1 MPSEQFQFQIS
12 DAARLL
18 GLKAV
23 CFVIEGVHNQ
33 HTHPEFERRKA
44 QTLAQVT
51 ADLSSEA
58 IRADPILSG
67 FRALHDAIGRSNRK
81 NVASPE
87 SLLKLV
93 LQTGGLPQVNLLV
106 DIYNLVSVKTRLSLG
121 AHDLRAINGSVQ
133 LRLTDGSETFW
144 PMGSDKPKVVSP
156 GEYAYIDDMH
166 NVLCR
171 LEVRQCERTKISL
184 DTTDGFFIVQGNPAT
199 PADSLHEA
207 ANELLAL
214 IKRFCGGQ
222 ARMLSK

>member
-1 MPSEQFQFQIS
+1 MQSEQFQFHIS
-12 DAARLL
+12 DAAQAL

-33 HTHPEFERRKA
+33 HTNPEFEKLKT
-44 QTLAQVT
+44 QTLTQVSKG
-51 ADLSSEA
+51 LSSEA
-58 IRADPILSG
+58 IQTDSILSG

-87 SLLKLV
+87 SLLKLL
-93 LQTGGLPQVNLLV
+93 LQTGELSQVNLLV

-121 AHDLRAINGSVQ
+121 AHDLSAISGNVQ

-144 PMGSDKPKVVSP
+144 PMGADKPKVVSP
-156 GEYAYIDDMH
+156 GEYAYIDDAR

-184 DTTDGFFIVQGNPAT
+184 DTTDCFFIVQGNPTT
-199 PADSLHEA
+199 PGASLHEA
-207 ANELLAL
+207 ANELLVL

-222 ARMLSK
+222 ARMLLA

>member
-1 MPSEQFQFQIS
+1 MPSEQFQFHIS
-12 DAARLL
+12 DAAQSL

-23 CFVIEGVHNQ
+23 CFVIEGARNQ
-33 HTHPEFERRKA
+33 HTHPEFEKLKA

-51 ADLSSEA
+51 TDLSFEV
-58 IRADPILSG
+58 IQTDPILSG
-67 FRALHDAIGRSNRK
+67 FRVLHDAIGRSNRK

-106 DIYNLVSVKTRLSLG
+106 DIYNLVSVKTHLSLG
-121 AHDLRAINGSVQ
+121 AHDLSATSGNVQ
-133 LRLTDGSETFW
+133 LRLTDGNETFW
-144 PMGSDKPKVVSP
+144 PLGSDKPKVVSP
-156 GEYAYIDDMH
+156 GEYAYIDDAH

-171 LEVRQCERTKISL
+171 LEVRQCERTKITL
-184 DTTDGFFIVQGNPAT
+184 DTTDGFFIVQGNART
-199 PADSLHEA
+199 AETCLHEV

-222 ARMLSK
+222 ARMLSE

>member
-1 MPSEQFQFQIS
+1 MQSDQFRFGIT
-12 DAARLL
+12 DAAQTL

-23 CFVIEGVHNQ
+23 CFVIEGVRNQ
-33 HTHPEFERRKA
+33 HTNPEFEKLKTH
-44 QTLAQVT
+44 TLAQVSK
-51 ADLSSEA
+51 DLSSEA
-58 IRADPILSG
+58 IQTDPILNG

-121 AHDLRAINGSVQ
+121 AHDLRAISGNVQ

-144 PMGSDKPKVVSP
+144 PMGSDKPKIVSP
-156 GEYAYIDDMH
+156 GEYAYIDDAH

-184 DTTDGFFIVQGNPAT
+184 DTTDGFFIVQGNART
-199 PADSLHEA
+199 EDTCLRHA
-207 ANELLAL
+207 ANELLTL
-214 IKRFCGGQ
+214 IKRFCGGR
-222 ARMLSK
+222 ARLLLA

>member
-1 MPSEQFQFQIS
+1 MPSEPFQFQIS
-12 DAARLL
+12 EAARAL

-23 CFVIEGVHNQ
+23 CFVIEGVRNQ
-33 HTHPEFERRKA
+33 PTHSEFETLKA
-44 QTLAQVT
+44 QTLSQAAQ
-51 ADLSSEA
+51 DLSFEA
-58 IRADPILSG
+58 IQADPVLSG

-121 AHDLRAINGSVQ
+121 AHDLSAISGNVQ

-156 GEYAYIDDMH
+156 GEYAYIDDAH

-171 LEVRQCERTKISL
+171 LEVRQCESTKISL
-184 DTTDGFFIVQGNPAT
+184 DTTDGFFIVQGHAQT
-199 PADSLHEA
+199 EETYLHHTVKD
-207 ANELLAL
+207 LLAL
-214 IKRFCGGQ
+214 IERFCGGQ
-222 ARMLSK
+222 ARLLSE

>member
-1 MPSEQFQFQIS
+1 MQSDQFRFGIT
-12 DAARLL
+12 DAAQSL

-33 HTHPEFERRKA
+33 HTNPEFEKLKTH
-44 QTLAQVT
+44 TLAQVSK
-51 ADLSSEA
+51 DLSSEA
-58 IRADPILSG
+58 IQTDPILNG

-121 AHDLRAINGSVQ
+121 AHDLRAISGNVQ

-144 PMGSDKPKVVSP
+144 PMGSDKPKIVSP
-156 GEYAYIDDMH
+156 GEYAYIDDAH

-184 DTTDGFFIVQGNPAT
+184 DTTDGFFIVQGNPTT

-207 ANELLAL
+207 ANELLTL
-214 IKRFCGGQ
+214 IKRFCGGR
-222 ARMLSK
+222 ARLLPA

>member
-1 MPSEQFQFQIS
+1 MPSEQFQFHIADTAQ
-12 DAARLL
+12 AL
-18 GLKAV
+18 GLNAV
-23 CFVIEGVHNQ
+23 CCVIEGVRNHP
-33 HTHPEFERRKA
+33 THPEFETLKA
-44 QTLAQVT
+44 QTLAQVSKN
-51 ADLSSEA
+51 LSSEA
-58 IRADPILSG
+58 IQADPVLSG

-121 AHDLRAINGSVQ
+121 AHDLRAINGNVQ

-156 GEYAYIDDMH
+156 GEYAYIDDAH

-184 DTTDGFFIVQGNPAT
+184 DTTDGFFIVQGNART
-199 PADSLHEA
+199 AETYLHEA
-207 ANELLAL
+207 TNELLVL

-222 ARMLSK
+222 ARLLSQ

>member
-1 MPSEQFQFQIS
+1 MQSDQFRFGIA
-12 DAARLL
+12 DAAQSL

-23 CFVIEGVHNQ
+23 CFVIEGVRNQ
-33 HTHPEFERRKA
+33 RTNPEFEKLKTH
-44 QTLAQVT
+44 TLAQVSK
-51 ADLSSEA
+51 DLSSEA
-58 IRADPILSG
+58 IQTDPILNG

-121 AHDLRAINGSVQ
+121 AHDLRAINGNVQ

-144 PMGSDKPKVVSP
+144 PMGSDKPKIVSP
-156 GEYAYIDDMH
+156 GEYAYIDDAH

-184 DTTDGFFIVQGNPAT
+184 DTTNGFFIVQGNPTT

-207 ANELLAL
+207 ANELLTL
-214 IKRFCGGQ
+214 IKRFCGGR
-222 ARMLSK
+222 ARLLLA

>member
-1 MPSEQFQFQIS
+1 MRFDQFRFGIT
-12 DAARLL
+12 DAAQAL

-23 CFVIEGVHNQ
+23 CFVIEGVRNQ
-33 HTHPEFERRKA
+33 HAHPEFEKFKA
-44 QTLAQVT
+44 QALAQVIKNF
-51 ADLSSEA
+51 SSEA
-58 IRADPILSG
+58 IQADPILSG

-87 SLLKLV
+87 SLLKLI
-93 LQTGGLPQVNLLV
+93 LQTEGLPQVNLLV

-121 AHDLRAINGSVQ
+121 AHDLSAINGNVQ

-156 GEYAYIDDMH
+156 GEYAYIDDAH

-184 DTTDGFFIVQGNPAT
+184 NTTDGFFIVQGNART
-199 PADSLHEA
+199 AETYLHEA
-207 ANELLAL
+207 TSELLAL

-222 ARMLSK
+222 ARLLSE

>member
-1 MPSEQFQFQIS
+1 MPSDQFRFHIS
-12 DAARLL
+12 AAAQSL

-23 CFVIEGVHNQ
+23 CFVLEGVRNQ
-33 HTHPEFERRKA
+33 QTNPEFETLKA
-44 QTLAQVT
+44 QTLAQVSK
-51 ADLSSEA
+51 DLSSEA
-58 IRADPILSG
+58 IQTDSILSG

-106 DIYNLVSVKTRLSLG
+106 DIYNLVSVRTRLSLG
-121 AHDLRAINGSVQ
+121 AHDLRAISGNVQ

-156 GEYAYIDDMH
+156 GEYAYIDDGH

-184 DTTDGFFIVQGNPAT
+184 DTTDGFFIVQGNAWT
-199 PADSLHEA
+199 AETCLHEA

-222 ARMLSK
+222 ARMLSE

>member
-1 MPSEQFQFQIS
+1 MRFDKFRFSIT
-12 DAARLL
+12 DAAQSL

-23 CFVIEGVHNQ
+23 CFVVEGVLNQ
-33 HTHPEFERRKA
+33 HTHPEFEKLKA
-44 QTLAQVT
+44 QTLAQ
-51 ADLSSEA
+51 DLSFEA
-58 IRADPILSG
+58 IQADPILSG

-93 LQTGGLPQVNLLV
+93 SQTGGLPQVNLLV

-121 AHDLRAINGSVQ
+121 AHDLSAINGSVQ
-133 LRLTDGSETFW
+133 LRLTDGSEAFW

-171 LEVRQCERTKISL
+171 LEVRQCERTKITL
-184 DTTDGFFIVQGNPAT
+184 DTTDGFFIVQGNART
-199 PADSLHEA
+199 AETYLHEA

-222 ARMLSK
+222 TRMLSE

>member
-1 MPSEQFQFQIS
+1 MQFDQFQFDIS
-12 DAARLL
+12 DAVQSL

-23 CFVIEGVHNQ
+23 CFVIEGVRNQ
-33 HTHPEFERRKA
+33 QTHPAFEALKA
-44 QTLAQVT
+44 HTLAQVT
-51 ADLSSEA
+51 KDLSSEV
-58 IRADPILSG
+58 IQTHPVLLG

-106 DIYNLVSVKTRLSLG
+106 DIYNLVSVKTCLSLG
-121 AHDLRAINGSVQ
+121 AHDLAAIRGNVH

-144 PMGSDKPKVVSP
+144 PMGSEKPKIVSP
-156 GEYAYIDDMH
+156 DEYAYMDDEK

-171 LEVRQCERTKISL
+171 LEVRQCQTTKITL
-184 DTTDGFFIVQGNPAT
+184 DTTACFFIVQGNART
-199 PADSLHEA
+199 EHTCLHNT

-222 ARMLSK
+222 ARLLLG

>member
-1 MPSEQFQFQIS
+1 MRFDKFRFSIT
-12 DAARLL
+12 DAAQSL

-23 CFVIEGVHNQ
+23 CFVVEGVRNQ
-33 HTHPEFERRKA
+33 HTHPEFEKLKA
-44 QTLAQVT
+44 QTLAQVVKN
-51 ADLSSEA
+51 LSSEA
-58 IRADPILSG
+58 TQTNPILGG

-93 LQTGGLPQVNLLV
+93 LQTEGLPQVNLLV

-121 AHDLRAINGSVQ
+121 AHDLRAITGNVQ

-156 GEYAYIDDMH
+156 GEYAYIDDAH

-171 LEVRQCERTKISL
+171 LEVRQGERTKITL
-184 DTTDGFFIVQGNPAT
+184 DTTDGFFIVQGHART
-199 PADSLHEA
+199 ADTYLHEA

-222 ARMLSK
+222 ARLLPQ